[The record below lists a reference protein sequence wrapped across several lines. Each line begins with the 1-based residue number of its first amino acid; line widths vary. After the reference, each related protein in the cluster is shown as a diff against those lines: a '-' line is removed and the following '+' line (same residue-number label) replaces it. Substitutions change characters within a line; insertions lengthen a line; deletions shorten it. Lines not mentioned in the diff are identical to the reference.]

1 MCRKS
6 STRRFLP
13 SARTDTVKGFTTH
26 GGLWT
31 IEIQLEAMRSSRALV
46 TKQALSMADLLSA
59 KMHDSGIVSSG
70 SLSPSVI
77 TLNTELGDPISS
89 HAEK

>member
-1 MCRKS
+1 MCRKW

-31 IEIQLEAMRSSRALV
+31 IEIQLAAMRSSRALV
-46 TKQALSMADLLSA
+46 TKQALSIADLLFA
-59 KMHDSGIVSSG
+59 KMHDSGIVLVSSG
-70 SLSPSVI
+70 NL
-77 TLNTELGDPISS
+77 
-89 HAEK
+89 